1 MRRPTMW
8 RSSEAEWSTKDGAR
22 SGEEYLLERT
32 LFRRNL
38 HVTWLVIIRI
48 RSGMLGKPSLS
59 RRLILVVGA
68 NKVSK
73 TGVGTMQRPASTI
86 ESIIWTSYT
95 PRSVSSLASTASSA
109 ASRTSAPNPK
119 PGAAGALPV
128 LVIADGRSKPCLDL
142 RSHDCALRFGIEYPT
157 FGLGRAKT
165 NDPTCDVLPE
175 PQPQGPR
182 RAESLRH
189 CLAQQSLPAGPP
201 RRCGHGALRPHRG
214 AAVRVDAGRRRIA

>member
-1 MRRPTMW
+1 MW

-22 SGEEYLLERT
+22 SGEEYLLERA

-48 RSGMLGKPSLS
+48 RSGVLGKPSLS

-68 NKVSK
+68 NKYRK
-73 TGVGTMQRPASTI
+73 PGRDDA
-86 ESIIWTSYT
+86 
-95 PRSVSSLASTASSA
+95 A
-109 ASRTSAPNPK
+109 ASQHDRIHHLDELHTALGFIARLHGVKRRKQDLCAQSK

-142 RSHDCALRFGIEYPT
+142 RSHDCALSFGIEYPT

-165 NDPTCDVLPE
+165 NDPTCDVLPNL
-175 PQPQGPR
+175 
-182 RAESLRH
+182 SLKV
-189 CLAQQSLPAGPP
+189 P
-201 RRCGHGALRPHRG
+201 
-214 AAVRVDAGRRRIA
+214 VGRNRFGIV